1 MRFLLALALSLCVAL
16 PVRAQTVPGGP
27 STPLAPPTEAMLRR
41 LAGDDV
47 ELVRRS
53 DGTVRALIGARI
65 AGTGAPGPRA
75 VALLERFAPVFGL
88 PSGARFEVVRELD
101 AHGLHVVRLAQ
112 RVAGLRVL
120 GTQAVVRMLPDGAIE
135 HVAVS
140 PPPSELALGSARIA
154 DAAAAEA
161 AVLSALPP
169 GFRALGA
176 EPFLFG
182 LDDALVP
189 VWAVSAATPIETSL
203 ELVLLDARS
212 GEVLVR
218 IPRLLDARGNVFERN
233 PRSDMNVT
241 AEVELT
247 DLTGTGLIGRYVRVA
262 SCDARA
268 GTGCAGTSYAE
279 PDAMGDFLYSPQT
292 GRAYDDAFAEV
303 NVYHHINRVAGY
315 FRTAHDFTWTC
326 GASTTLPVLVNYTEA
341 PSTPYDN
348 AAYSPGGSSCGLLLF
363 GEGTSGDFAYD
374 ADVAYHE
381 YGHAVTDAL
390 TDILGFSNN
399 TLGVSYLPLAINEG
413 TSDYWAATLQGDPN
427 VAESFS
433 SGSVLGS
440 TGSLRVIEND
450 LRCPNDLIG
459 EGHFDGRIHAA
470 VAWDLRVALG
480 AEEADRILFASV
492 TTYLSDVDLSAAAS
506 AMRATA
512 VTLAGMG
519 MVDPSAPA
527 LLDGIID
534 ARGLVDCERI
544 VPLDD
549 GMNRQGYSGTES
561 ITGSIGRRIAPN
573 HYRIDVPA
581 DATELRLFIGRFTV
595 SGSYTLHVRPEVPVR
610 VASRIVSSYSAPIGN
625 RGELVLSSSSDFV
638 LPRCATLYVAV
649 QVDDLTTAGQSLYN
663 ISASMTRSGDPAATC
678 PTPPDAGTG
687 AADAGASA
695 SDAGAPAASSGCGCR
710 AGRAGPPGL
719 PLAALAAWLL
729 GRRLRR

>member
-1 MRFLLALALSLCVAL
+1 MRALLVLALALGLVA
-16 PVRAQTVPGGP
+16 PARAQTVPGAP
-27 STPLAPPTEAMLRR
+27 SAPLAPPSDVMLQR
-41 LAGDDV
+41 LAGGGA
-47 ELVRRS
+47 ELVRRP
-53 DGTVRALIGARI
+53 DGTVRAVIGARI
-65 AGTGAPGPRA
+65 EGSGPPGPRA
-75 VALLERFAPVFGL
+75 VELLERFAPVFGL

-112 RVAGLRVL
+112 RVVGLRVL

-140 PPPSELALGSARIA
+140 PAPAAVAPGTPRIA
-154 DAAAAEA
+154 DASAAEA
-161 AVLSALPP
+161 AVIAALPS

-182 LDDALVP
+182 LDDELVP

-203 ELVLLDARS
+203 ELVLLDARD
-212 GEVLVR
+212 GEVIVR

-241 AEVELT
+241 TEVELT
-247 DLTGTGLIGRYVRVA
+247 DLTGTGLIGRYVRVS
-262 SCDARA
+262 SCDAQA
-268 GTGCAGTSYAE
+268 GTGCAGASYAE
-279 PDAMGDFLYSPQT
+279 PDAMGDFLYPPQT

-303 NVYHHINRVAGY
+303 NAYHHINRVAGY
-315 FRTAHDFTWTC
+315 FRAAHGFTWTC
-326 GASTTLPVLVNYTEA
+326 GPSTTLPVLVNYTEA
-341 PSTPYDN
+341 PATPYDN

-363 GEGTSGDFAYD
+363 GEGNSGDFAYD

-433 SGSVLGS
+433 DGSSLGS

-470 VAWDLRVALG
+470 VVWDLRVALG
-480 AEEADRILFASV
+480 AEEADRILYASLP
-492 TTYLSDVDLSAAAS
+492 TYLSDVDLSAAAS

-512 VTLAGMG
+512 VTLAEMG
-519 MVDPSAPA
+519 MVDASAPA
-527 LLDGIID
+527 VLDGIIE

-549 GMNRQGYSGTES
+549 EMTRRGYSGTES

-581 DATELRLFIGRFTV
+581 DATELRLFIGRLTF

-625 RGELVLSSSSDFV
+625 RGELVLSASSDYV

-663 ISASMTRSGDPAATC
+663 ISAAMTRSGDPGATC
-678 PTPPDAGTG
+678 PTAPDAGSG
-687 AADAGASA
+687 GADAGSAAADAGAM
-695 SDAGAPAASSGCGCR
+695 AASSGCGCR
-710 AGRAGPPGL
+710 AGRAASPGL
-719 PLAALAAWLL
+719 PLAVLLAGWIA
-729 GRRLRR
+729 RRLRR